1 MRIVIADDAV
11 LLREGLARVLDEN
24 GHEVVAQVGRP
35 GRPAT
40 MRSTRCEPDLV
51 IVDVRMPP
59 TFTDEG
65 TQAAIALRAEHPELR
80 ILVLSQIVEAR
91 HALSALPRDAG
102 GLRLPPQGPGRRAR
116 RLPRRREPRRARR
129 DGDRPRGRRT
139 AARRAGRE
147 DDPLA
152 ELTPR
157 EREVLGLIA
166 EGRSNKAIC
175 AKLFLS
181 PKTIET
187 HVNSIFLKLGLL
199 PRRTTTAACSPCS
212 PTCAGRSA

>member
-1 MRIVIADDAV
+1 VRIVIADDAV
-11 LLREGLARVLDEN
+11 LLREGLARVLGEN
-24 GHEVVAQVGRP
+24 GHEVVAQVGD
-35 GRPAT
+35 ADALHDAVAALH
-40 MRSTRCEPDLV
+40 PDLV
-51 IVDVRMPP
+51 VVDVRMPP

-65 TQAAIALRAEHPELR
+65 TQAAISLRAENPDLC

-91 HALSALPRDAG
+91 HALRLFRETPEGFGYLLKDRVVDLDDFLDAVNRVGRG
-102 GLRLPPQGPGRRAR
+102 GTAIDPEVVAQLLGRR
-116 RLPRRREPRRARR
+116 P
-129 DGDRPRGRRT
+129 
-139 AARRAGRE
+139 E

-157 EREVLGLIA
+157 ELEVLGLIA

-181 PKTIET
+181 PKTVET

-199 PRRTTTAACSPCS
+199 VAPDDHRRVLAVLAYLRGTAA
-212 PTCAGRSA
+212 

>member
-11 LLREGLARVLDEN
+11 LLREGVARVLGEN
-24 GHEVVAQVGRP
+24 GHEVVAQVGD
-35 GRPAT
+35 ADALHAAVAALH
-40 MRSTRCEPDLV
+40 PDLV

-65 TQAAIALRAEHPELR
+65 TQAAITLRAESPELR

-91 HALSALPRDAG
+91 HALRLFRETPEGFGYLLKDRVVELDDFLDAVNRVGRG
-102 GLRLPPQGPGRRAR
+102 GTAIDPEVVAQLLGRR
-116 RLPRRREPRRARR
+116 P
-129 DGDRPRGRRT
+129 D
-139 AARRAGRE
+139 

-157 EREVLGLIA
+157 ELEVLGLIA

-199 PRRTTTAACSPCS
+199 PAPDDHRRVLAVLAYLRGT
-212 PTCAGRSA
+212 SA

>member
-1 MRIVIADDAV
+1 MRVVIADDAV
-11 LLREGLARVLDEN
+11 LLREGIARVLSEN
-24 GHEVVAQVGRP
+24 GYEVVAQVGDPVALTEAVDSLR
-35 GRPAT
+35 
-40 MRSTRCEPDLV
+40 PDLA

-65 TQAAIALRAEHPELR
+65 TQAAIALRAEHPDLR

-91 HALSALPRDAG
+91 HALRLFRETPEGFGYLLKDRVVQLDDFLDAVHRVGRG
-102 GLRLPPQGPGRRAR
+102 GTAIDPEVVAQLLGRKPA
-116 RLPRRREPRRARR
+116 
-129 DGDRPRGRRT
+129 
-139 AARRAGRE
+139 

-166 EGRSNKAIC
+166 EGRSNKALC

-199 PRRTTTAACSPCS
+199 PAPDDHRRVLAVLAYLRGTAA
-212 PTCAGRSA
+212 

>member
-11 LLREGLARVLDEN
+11 LLREGLARVLGEN
-24 GHEVVAQVGRP
+24 GHEVVAQVG
-35 GRPAT
+35 AADALHDAVAALH
-40 MRSTRCEPDLV
+40 PDLV
-51 IVDVRMPP
+51 VVDVRMPP

-65 TQAAIALRAEHPELR
+65 TQAAISLRAENPDLC

-91 HALSALPRDAG
+91 HALRLFRETPEGFGYLLKDRVVDLDDFLDAVNRVGRG
-102 GLRLPPQGPGRRAR
+102 GTAIDPEVVAQLLGRR
-116 RLPRRREPRRARR
+116 P
-129 DGDRPRGRRT
+129 
-139 AARRAGRE
+139 E

-157 EREVLGLIA
+157 ELEVLGLIA

-181 PKTIET
+181 PKTVET

-199 PRRTTTAACSPCS
+199 VAPDDHRRVLAVLAYLRGTAA
-212 PTCAGRSA
+212 

>member
-11 LLREGLARVLDEN
+11 LLREGLARVLGEN
-24 GHEVVAQVGRP
+24 GHEVVAQVGD
-35 GRPAT
+35 ADALHDAVAALH
-40 MRSTRCEPDLV
+40 PDLV
-51 IVDVRMPP
+51 VVDVRMPP

-65 TQAAIALRAEHPELR
+65 TQAAISLRAENPDLC

-91 HALSALPRDAG
+91 HALRLFRETPEGFGYLLKDRVVDLDDFLDAVNRVGRG
-102 GLRLPPQGPGRRAR
+102 GTAIDPEVVAQLLGRR
-116 RLPRRREPRRARR
+116 P
-129 DGDRPRGRRT
+129 
-139 AARRAGRE
+139 E

-157 EREVLGLIA
+157 ELEVLGLIA

-181 PKTIET
+181 PKTVET

-199 PRRTTTAACSPCS
+199 VAPDDHRRVLAVLAYLRGTAA
-212 PTCAGRSA
+212 